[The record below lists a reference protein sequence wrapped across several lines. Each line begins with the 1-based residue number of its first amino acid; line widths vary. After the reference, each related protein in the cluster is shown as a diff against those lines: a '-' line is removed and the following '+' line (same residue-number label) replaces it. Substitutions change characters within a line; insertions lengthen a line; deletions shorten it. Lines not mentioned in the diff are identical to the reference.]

1 MRHFFSDSD
10 FGINPVF
17 QRNYIFGGINS
28 FPIEDENYY
37 DNVSEKFSLFDN
49 SYPENDFDNYRCDGD
64 KIFDDYIQRRGILG
78 TDDKPYF
85 GKEYTSLVSKKI
97 ESKTTKETNLTEL
110 IARKP
115 KRKPLFEV
123 KKEIYEQPKII
134 KAIKEI
140 LPDFFPEKLINIII
154 DKFYTIRDK
163 SNLILDIDIKNH
175 EINRLR
181 EILESDFIKRR
192 KKIGVVSF
200 RCDYILSKLI
210 NIINESLL
218 DFFNN
223 LINGIYSSDEIT
235 QIIEGLNLKMKISSK
250 DLDQIIKKNDYEY
263 KKNLKKIECILKFLD
278 LTLKKFLSD
287 NISNKYDLLKYPSN
301 YNGLILDKILEDED
315 NKDIFEFILNELKIK
330 DWLELLLYKKEFKDF
345 KNFNSFSISKKNKIK
360 RSLRG
365 IDKYI
370 HKIKKSGKTDKDNKI
385 YYHKFSLISYN
396 LKRLLLNKET
406 RNRNHEET
414 KE

>member
-1 MRHFFSDSD
+1 MSHISLDSD

-17 QRNYIFGGINS
+17 QRNYIFRGINS

-49 SYPENDFDNYRCDGD
+49 SYPENDFDNYCCDGD
-64 KIFDDYIQRRGILG
+64 KIFDDSIQRRRILV
-78 TDDKPYF
+78 TDDKQYF
-85 GKEYTSLVSKKI
+85 DKEYTSLVSKKI
-97 ESKTTKETNLTEL
+97 ELKTTKETNLTEL
-110 IARKP
+110 IDKKP

-123 KKEIYEQPKII
+123 RKEIYEQPKII

-140 LPDFFPEKLINIII
+140 PPGFFHEKLINIII

-163 SNLILDIDIKNH
+163 SNLILDIDIKNP

-200 RCDYILSKLI
+200 RCDQILSKLI

-223 LINGIYSSDEIT
+223 LISGIYSSDEIN
-235 QIIEGLNLKMKISSK
+235 QIIEGLNLQMKISSK
-250 DLDQIIKKNDYEY
+250 DLVQIIKKIDYEY

-301 YNGLILDKILEDED
+301 YNELILDKILEDED

-345 KNFNSFSISKKNKIK
+345 TNFNSFSISKKNKIK

>member
-28 FPIEDENYY
+28 FPIKDENYY
-37 DNVSEKFSLFDN
+37 DNVSEKFSLFSN
-49 SYPENDFDNYRCDGD
+49 SYQENDFDNYCCDGD
-64 KIFDDYIQRRGILG
+64 KIFDDHIQRRGILG

-85 GKEYTSLVSKKI
+85 DKEYTSLVSKKI

-110 IARKP
+110 IARNP

-140 LPDFFPEKLINIII
+140 PPDFFPEKLINIII

-163 SNLILDIDIKNH
+163 SNLILDIDIKNP

-181 EILESDFIKRR
+181 EILESDFRR

-200 RCDYILSKLI
+200 RCDHILSKLI

-218 DFFNN
+218 DFINN
-223 LINGIYSSDEIT
+223 LINGIYSSDEIN
-235 QIIEGLNLKMKISSK
+235 QIIEGLNLQMKISSK
-250 DLDQIIKKNDYEY
+250 DLEQIIKKIDYEY
-263 KKNLKKIECILKFLD
+263 KKNLNKIECILKFLD

-330 DWLELLLYKKEFKDF
+330 DWLELFLYKKEFKDF

>member
-28 FPIEDENYY
+28 FPIKDENYY
-37 DNVSEKFSLFDN
+37 DNVSEKFSLFSN
-49 SYPENDFDNYRCDGD
+49 SYQENDFDNYCCDGD
-64 KIFDDYIQRRGILG
+64 KIFDDHIQRRGILG

-85 GKEYTSLVSKKI
+85 DKEYTSLVSKKI

-110 IARKP
+110 IARNP

-140 LPDFFPEKLINIII
+140 PPDFFPEKLINIII

-163 SNLILDIDIKNH
+163 SNLILDIDIKNP

-181 EILESDFIKRR
+181 EILESDFRR

-200 RCDYILSKLI
+200 RCDHILSKLI

-218 DFFNN
+218 DFINN
-223 LINGIYSSDEIT
+223 LINGIYSSDEIN
-235 QIIEGLNLKMKISSK
+235 QIIEGLNLQMKISSK
-250 DLDQIIKKNDYEY
+250 DLEQIIKKIDYEY
-263 KKNLKKIECILKFLD
+263 KKNLNKIECILKFLD